1 MRGALF
7 VAKYTFNRL
16 IEEILFK
23 LSIPMSPNDIWEYAV
38 KNGQADKLASIGKT
52 PQATIGARIYGD
64 IKYSESPVFKQ
75 ISRRPALFGMSNK
88 EYDAVESVESKQS
101 DSDTLLALSHEFDER
116 DLHPLLAAFTRNNPH
131 FMCYAK
137 TIFHENSKKRQK
149 GYNEWLHPD
158 MVGVQFPYDEYDI
171 ATRGLL
177 KSFSCNQLK
186 IFSFE
191 LKIELNFRNI
201 RQCYFQALSN
211 SSWANE
217 GYLVALKLEKDPE
230 LMNEISRLNNA
241 FGVGLILLDSENVE
255 QSEII
260 FTAES
265 KDSLDWETLNRLVE
279 DSPDFSEFVA
289 DISTE
294 KRNPRYDELFSE
306 EKLRQHIS
314 KKGIL

>member
-1 MRGALF
+1 
-7 VAKYTFNRL
+7 VAKYTFNKL
-16 IEEILFK
+16 IEEVLFK
-23 LSIPMSPNDIWEYAV
+23 SPIPMSPNDIWEYAL
-38 KNGQADKLASIGKT
+38 KNGQTDKLTSIGKT
-52 PQATIGARIYGD
+52 PQATISARIYGD
-64 IKYSESPVFKQ
+64 IKYNENPVFKQ
-75 ISRRPALFGMSNK
+75 ISKRPALFGMSNK
-88 EYDAVESVESKQS
+88 EYDAVESAETKQS
-101 DSDTLLALSHEFDER
+101 DNDTLFDLGCEFDER
-116 DLHPLLAAFTRNNPH
+116 DLHPLLVAFTRNNPH

-158 MVGVQFPYDEYDI
+158 MVGVQFPHDEYDI

-191 LKIELNFRNI
+191 LKIELNFRNV

-230 LMNEISRLNNA
+230 FMNEISRLNNA
-241 FGVGLILLDSENVE
+241 FGIGIILLDLENIE

-260 FTAES
+260 FTSKS
-265 KDSLDWETLNRLVE
+265 KDVLDWETLNRLVE

-289 DISTE
+289 DISTR
-294 KRNPRYDELFSE
+294 KSNPKYDELFSE
-306 EKLRQHIS
+306 EKLKQHIL
-314 KKGIL
+314 KKGLLLT

>member
-1 MRGALF
+1 M
-7 VAKYTFNRL
+7 AKYTFNKL
-16 IEEILFK
+16 IEEVLLK
-23 LSIPMSPNDIWEYAV
+23 SSIPMSPNDIWEYAV
-38 KNGQADKLASIGKT
+38 KNGQADKLASVGKT
-52 PQATIGARIYGD
+52 PQATIGARVYGD

-75 ISRRPALFGMSNK
+75 TSKRPALFGMSNK
-88 EYDAVESVESKQS
+88 EYNTVINSEDEQS
-101 DSDTLLALSHEFDER
+101 DSDTLQDVKCEFDER
-116 DLHPLLAAFTRNNPH
+116 DLHPLLAVFTRNNPH

-137 TIFHENSKKRQK
+137 TIFHENSRKRQK

-230 LMNEISRLNNA
+230 LTNEISRLNNA
-241 FGVGLILLDSENVE
+241 FGIGLIVLDLENIE
-255 QSEII
+255 QSEVV
-260 FTAES
+260 FTSKS
-265 KDSLDWETLNRLVE
+265 KDALDWETLNRLVE
-279 DSPDFSEFVA
+279 DSPDFSKFVA

-294 KRNPRYDELFSE
+294 KRNPKYDELFSE

-314 KKGIL
+314 RKGLLLI

>member
-1 MRGALF
+1 M
-7 VAKYTFNRL
+7 AKYTFNKL
-16 IEEILFK
+16 IEEVLIK
-23 LSIPMSPNDIWEYAV
+23 SPTPMSPNDIWEYAV
-38 KNGQADKLASIGKT
+38 KNGQANKLASIGKT
-52 PQATIGARIYGD
+52 PQVTIGARIYGD

-75 ISRRPALFGMSNK
+75 TSKRPALFGMSNK
-88 EYDAVESVESKQS
+88 EYSTVENVEIKQN
-101 DSDTLLALSHEFDER
+101 DSDASYDSSREFDER
-116 DLHPLLAAFTRNNPH
+116 DLHPLLNAFTRNNPH

-137 TIFHENSKKRQK
+137 TIFHENSRKRQK

-186 IFSFE
+186 FFSFE
-191 LKIELNFRNI
+191 LKIELNFRNM

-230 LMNEISRLNNA
+230 LTNEISRLNNA
-241 FGVGLILLDSENVE
+241 FGIGLILLEPENIE
-255 QSEII
+255 QSEIV
-260 FTAES
+260 FTS
-265 KDSLDWETLNRLVE
+265 KSRDVLDWETLNRLVE

-306 EKLRQHIS
+306 EKLKQHIS
-314 KKGIL
+314 KKGLLLT